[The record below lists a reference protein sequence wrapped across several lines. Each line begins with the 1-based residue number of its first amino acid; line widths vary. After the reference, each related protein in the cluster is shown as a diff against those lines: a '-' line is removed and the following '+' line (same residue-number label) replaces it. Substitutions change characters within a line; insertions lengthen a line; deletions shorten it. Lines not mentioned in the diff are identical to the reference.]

1 MADAEIIP
9 IDQNK
14 RTAKRSTAAQPERCS
29 ATTAAGKRCRNKA
42 VRGTGYCGVHATA
55 AGSRDRHPSSA
66 RGSDATS
73 RRSNP
78 LLVAAPDADA
88 PAREER
94 SSKGLED
101 FIMRRLSGDYP
112 IDDFGY
118 DEELTK
124 EILMPL
130 VRPLYERYFRVRALG
145 IDRIPSEGAALL
157 VANHSGTIPLDAVM
171 MQFAV
176 GSEHPEKRLVRAV
189 GADLVWRLP
198 VIGPMARKTGN
209 VVACDEDAFELLR
222 RGELVGVFPEGYKGV
237 GKGWRER
244 YKLQRF
250 GRGGFI
256 ETALRTGTPIIPV
269 AIVGAEEAYPM
280 VANAKTLAKALGFPY
295 FPITLQFPLLG
306 PLGLLPLPSR
316 WIIEFGEPI
325 PMDGYDKDAADDAML
340 VFDLSDRIR
349 DTIQQMLYK
358 NLGTRGGVF
367 F

>member
-1 MADAEIIP
+1 MSDANVIP
-9 IDQNK
+9 IDP
-14 RTAKRSTAAQPERCS
+14 RRRSAAKEAATPGRCQ
-29 ATTAAGKRCRNKA
+29 ATTAAGTRCRNRA
-42 VRGTGYCGVHATA
+42 SGGSGYCGVHASV
-55 AGSRDRHPSSA
+55 AGSRDRHPSA
-66 RGSDATS
+66 

-78 LLVAAPDADA
+78 LLGGPVAT
-88 PAREER
+88 PAVQPVPTDER
-94 SSKGLED
+94 STKGIEE
-101 FIMRRLSGDYP
+101 FILRRISGDYAV
-112 IDDFGY
+112 DDFGY

-130 VRPLYERYFRVRALG
+130 VRPLYERYFRVRTLG
-145 IDRIPSEGAALL
+145 VDRIPDTGAALL

-280 VANAKTLAKALGFPY
+280 VANLKLLAKALGFPY
-295 FPITLQFPLLG
+295 FPVTLQFPLLG
-306 PLGLLPLPSR
+306 PLGMLPLPSR

-325 PMDGYDKDAADDAML
+325 PMDVYDKDAADDAML

-358 NLGTRGGVF
+358 NLGTRGGAF